1 MTNYMYGYEALAEWG
16 AIGSTESTF
25 FVTSPTI
32 LATAM
37 NGFSWLRSVNLEA
50 NPHLVQEWNI
60 SAQKGRTHDKVH
72 KEYME
77 HTGSLSFWMPNDF
90 DVAAA
95 DDIWLLKL
103 PLDAFN
109 GTLAN
114 GAYLVPMAAYGSTEL
129 MGFTLETGFKDA
141 ATTRLHSITG
151 CVVDRMS
158 CRARSGEPIEF
169 TFDFI
174 GKVGAYSST
183 QYISGAASRSTAPPC
198 DWSDCS
204 IAYAN
209 DGTYG
214 TTATC
219 IVEFNFEINNNL
231 EPKYDLA
238 TSANQ
243 EFNRLI
249 VGKQEISGSMTIDMN
264 ANAGVE
270 MYDAL
275 LGDTST
281 PYSNIATT
289 IAKEIVLRV
298 DSGQVASTSTTGFEY
313 RFRDVYLTDIPLD
326 IDPTKIQE
334 LTVNWVA
341 GYCTLAIKTLDTA
354 GPAHWSIQSSG

>member
-16 AIGSTESTF
+16 CIGSTESTF

-32 LATAM
+32 LATSM
-37 NGFSWLRSVNLEA
+37 NAFSWLRSCNLEA
-50 NPHLVQEWNI
+50 NPHLVQDWNI
-60 SAQKGRTHDKVH
+60 SAAKGRTYDKVH

-77 HTGSLSFWMPNDF
+77 NTGSLSFWMPNDF
-90 DVAAA
+90 DAAAA

-103 PLDAFN
+103 SLDAFN
-109 GTLAN
+109 GTLAS
-114 GAYLVPMAAYGSTEL
+114 GAYLVPLANYGSTEL
-129 MGFTLETGFKDA
+129 MGFTLEVGFKDA
-141 ATTRLHSITG
+141 ATTRVNSITG

-169 TFDFI
+169 TYDFI

-183 QYISGAASRSTAPPC
+183 QYISGAATRSTAPPC

-214 TTATC
+214 TTVTC
-219 IVEFNFEINNNL
+219 VVEFNFEINNNL
-231 EPKYDLA
+231 EPRYDLA
-238 TSANQ
+238 ASANQ

-249 VGKQEISGSMTIDMN
+249 VGKKEVSGSMTIDMN
-264 ANAGVE
+264 SNLGVE

-289 IAKEIVLRV
+289 IAKEIVFRV
-298 DSGQVASTSTTGFEY
+298 DSGSSASTTGFEW
-313 RFRDVYLTDIPLD
+313 RFRDVYLTGIPLD

-341 GYCTLAIKTLDTA
+341 GYCTLAINTLDTTF
-354 GPAHWSIQSSG
+354 PVHWSIQSSG